1 VSNRPKNDVVRIF
14 DTTLRDGEQS
24 PGASLTSA
32 EKVEIARQLGRLGVD
47 IIEAGFPAA
56 SPDDHAAVTMIARE
70 IGKEEGPVIAGL
82 ARAHRSDIDAAWSAV
97 QHAAKSRIH
106 TFLATS
112 DLHMQHKLQ
121 MSREEVVA
129 RVREMVAYARSLC
142 EDVEFSPE
150 DGSRSDPEFL
160 VEVLT
165 AAIEAGATTLNVPDT
180 VGYAMPEEYGQ
191 LISRLIEETPGSDD
205 VIWSV
210 HCHDDLGVA
219 TANTIAG
226 IRAGARQAEVTVNGI
241 GERAGNTSLEEVVM
255 AFHTRQPLYGLT
267 THIKT
272 HQISRTSRMVSSL
285 TGMPVPP
292 NKAIVGSNAFA
303 HEAGIHQH
311 GMLQNQQTYEIMTPE
326 TVGVPKSKLVLGKH
340 SGRHAFRARLEKMG
354 YELTEQ
360 ECDEAFRHFKDLA
373 DRKKTI
379 TDADLQALVTEE
391 IASPEEI
398 FSLID
403 LQVACGRPGMSTA
416 TVRLNGPDG
425 VEEVAASVAPGPIDA
440 AFHAIDEVVSVPA
453 RLVEFDVHGVTA
465 GKDALGEATVRIA
478 ARQGDGRFFGG
489 YGADTDII
497 IASAKAYLAAL
508 NRLLT
513 SLGLGAR
520 VPKAPALGTA
530 EGAKGGAKEVPHVA
544 S

>member
-1 VSNRPKNDVVRIF
+1 
-14 DTTLRDGEQS
+14 
-24 PGASLTSA
+24 
-32 EKVEIARQLGRLGVD
+32 
-47 IIEAGFPAA
+47 
-56 SPDDHAAVTMIARE
+56 
-70 IGKEEGPVIAGL
+70 
-82 ARAHRSDIDAAWSAV
+82 
-97 QHAAKSRIH
+97 
-106 TFLATS
+106 
-112 DLHMQHKLQ
+112 
-121 MSREEVVA
+121 
-129 RVREMVAYARSLC
+129 
-142 EDVEFSPE
+142 
-150 DGSRSDPEFL
+150 
-160 VEVLT
+160 
-165 AAIEAGATTLNVPDT
+165 
-180 VGYAMPEEYGQ
+180 
-191 LISRLIEETPGSDD
+191 
-205 VIWSV
+205 
-210 HCHDDLGVA
+210 
-219 TANTIAG
+219 
-226 IRAGARQAEVTVNGI
+226 
-241 GERAGNTSLEEVVM
+241 
-255 AFHTRQPLYGLT
+255 
-267 THIKT
+267 
-272 HQISRTSRMVSSL
+272 MVSSL

-425 VEEVAASVAPGPIDA
+425 VEAVAASVAPGPIDA